1 MFVFRNYTIE
11 NLFNDDVRFS
21 GYGDISEIPV
31 SDSYVWFY
39 NAPINMAREQCLVEI
54 KGIGDRLQ
62 LVADSIP
69 SSVPF
74 YILTLE
80 NMFPVKISDTDDTI
94 ETAIADVNNIAK
106 KIGKDSLNVRIIDF
120 GEFLRKFKPEEWI
133 NWRFYFISQ
142 MIINPTIA
150 GTFKEWWKNKID
162 ELERERKKCLVL
174 DLDNTL
180 WNGVLGEDGI
190 CGVKMSGDYPGNAFM
205 CFQEGLVTLSKA
217 GVILS
222 VCSKNNEEDVIE
234 LWEKN
239 PFLKLTPEYIS
250 AYRINWQNKADNI
263 RELAKE
269 LNIGLDSM
277 VFVDDN
283 PTERALVRQELPMVA
298 VPEFPKRPYDLMTF
312 YRTLVEDYFKTYRLT
327 SEDLSKTEQYK
338 ANAQRAGEQAKF
350 TDLAEFIKSL
360 DINIDII
367 KANEFNIPRIAQM
380 TQKTN
385 QFNLT
390 TRRYSEA
397 DINAFISQG
406 DDIYCIS
413 VRDKFGDNGITG
425 AIILRRETDGIAEID
440 SLLLSCRIL
449 GKNIETAFV
458 NSVLNILLE
467 EGVKTVK
474 ASFIPTLKNK
484 QVSDFYDR
492 TGFIVDSEKDGVK
505 NYHIDLTGKIVIS
518 ESYTIKIK

>member
-11 NLFNDDVRFS
+11 NLFDEDVCFS
-21 GYGDISEIPV
+21 GYGDISEIPA
-31 SDSYVWFY
+31 SDSYLWFY
-39 NAPINMAREQCLVEI
+39 NAPINMDREQSMTEI
-54 KGIGDRLQ
+54 KGIGEKLRM
-62 LVADSIP
+62 VAAGIP
-69 SSVPF
+69 SSSPF
-74 YILTLE
+74 YIFSLE
-80 NMFPVKISDTDDTI
+80 ELFPVQISDTDDAI
-94 ETAIADVNNIAK
+94 RTAIAEVNEIART
-106 KIGKDSLNVRIIDF
+106 IGESNPNVRIIDF
-120 GEFLRKFKPEEWI
+120 SEFLQSFRPSEWI
-133 NWRFYFISQ
+133 SWRFYFISQ
-142 MIINPTIA
+142 MVINPAIS
-150 GTFKEWWKNKID
+150 GQFREWWRKKLDGLSRI
-162 ELERERKKCLVL
+162 RKKCLVL

-180 WNGVLGEDGI
+180 WSGVLGEDGI
-190 CGVKMSGDYPGNAFM
+190 SGVKMSGDYPGNAFHY
-205 CFQEGLVTLSKA
+205 FQEGLIALSKA
-217 GVILS
+217 GVILT
-222 VCSKNNEEDVIE
+222 VCSKNNEEDVKE

-239 PFLKLTPEYIS
+239 PFVRLTPEYIS
-250 AYRINWQNKADNI
+250 ACRINWQNKADNI
-263 RELAKE
+263 RELAGE

-327 SEDLSKTEQYK
+327 AEDLGKTEQYK
-338 ANAQRAGEQAKF
+338 ANAQRAGERAKF
-350 TDLAEFIKSL
+350 TDLGEFIRSL
-360 DINIDII
+360 DIHVDII
-367 KANEFNIPRIAQM
+367 KANEFNLPRIAQM

-425 AIILRRETDGIAEID
+425 AMIIRRNHDDAEID
-440 SLLLSCRIL
+440 TLLLSCRIL

-467 EGVKTVK
+467 EGVKTVR

-484 QVSDFYDR
+484 QVSGFYDR
-492 TGFIVDSEKDGVK
+492 TGFVVDSEKDGVK
-505 NYHIDLTGKIVIS
+505 NYHIDLTGKIDIS
-518 ESYTIKIK
+518 ESYTIEIK